1 MRAARIVAEL
11 LGATW
16 ESVST
21 PFVRVEDGRVVSH
34 VGLLALPLHV
44 MGRAITVGRVHGVAT
59 HPDFRRRG
67 YYRALM
73 EELLPYADE
82 RYPTL
87 VLTTAHPEYFEPF
100 SFRAVPEQVFT
111 TAVRSRNSP
120 ARLRAIDVAD
130 PADRRMVH
138 RLLESRA
145 PLSEVLGVG
154 ADQAVFA
161 FNEVRGP
168 LWHSDRLDC
177 LMLLDRSGTRLRL
190 YEVIG
195 PRVPSLEALLEVVAG
210 EVEEGITFFP
220 PDRLCPPAWTR

>member
-1 MRAARIVAEL
+1 
-11 LGATW
+11 
-16 ESVST
+16 
-21 PFVRVEDGRVVSH
+21 
-34 VGLLALPLHV
+34 
-44 MGRAITVGRVHGVAT
+44 
-59 HPDFRRRG
+59 
-67 YYRALM
+67 
-73 EELLPYADE
+73 
-82 RYPTL
+82 

-100 SFRAVPEQVFT
+100 GFRAVPEQVFT

-130 PADRRMVH
+130 PADRRLVH

-145 PLSEVLGVG
+145 PLSDVLGVG
-154 ADQAVFA
+154 ADQAVLA

-210 EVEEGITFFP
+210 EVEEVITFFP
-220 PDRLCPPAWTR
+220 PERLGGGFTPRDHDLAGGDYAMDRGGDNTYLMVRGPFPSEASHRCYRGRRGADRRTVRR